1 MKNPLNKR
9 LPREL
14 KSELGKYLV
23 LFIFLAG
30 MIALVSGFLVADG
43 SMLKAYEQSFEKYN
57 IEDGNFELDEEA
69 SDGTLQKIEQ
79 DGVTVYPNYYIEEET
94 KDVDSTIRIFKPR
107 TDVDK
112 VCLMQGKMP
121 EKADEIAIDRMYA
134 DNNELKVGD
143 DLKVGKQS
151 LKITGLVALSD
162 YSALFSNTSDMMFD
176 ATKFGVAIM
185 TEDGFTTLD
194 DTHIHYS
201 YAWKYNDPPKND
213 TEAKTMGE
221 DFLKKL
227 AKRGTIVNY
236 IPEFVNQ
243 AIIFTGDDMGGD
255 SAMFTAFLYIVV
267 AIIAFVFAITTSN
280 TISKEATVIGT
291 LRASGYTKRELIRHY
306 MTMPVIVM
314 LAAAVVGNILGYTVL
329 KGYMAAMYYG
339 SYSLPTYV
347 TIWSADA
354 FIKTTLVPILILML
368 INYVTL
374 RSKLSMS
381 PLKFMRRDL
390 SRRKKKK
397 IIHLSSRIHFVTR
410 FRFRI
415 IFQNVPNYITIFA
428 GVFFANLILLFGLMF
443 SPLLAHFEQD
453 ITHSMLCKY
462 QYVLQDMDSE
472 EFSDAPDG
480 MMTNVL
486 YKFYTDALLATSTKG
501 AEKYSITTLK
511 TQEGK
516 LKSEDVM
523 VYGVSPD
530 SAYVDIEF
538 QNPDDIYIS
547 NAFAEKHNIHVGDS
561 VTLDEPYDDND
572 YIFKI
577 AGIYTYPASIAVFM
591 EQDQYNKV
599 FNKQE
604 GYFNGYFSDKK
615 ITDISDEMISTV
627 ITKDDLDKT
636 CRQLEVSMGNMMVL
650 FQGFGVIM
658 FVLIIYL
665 LSKII
670 IEKNA
675 QSISMAKILG
685 YTNHEINRLYITAT
699 TIVVVLSLILTIPL
713 ANITIEE
720 ICKVAFAQFSG
731 WLPYY
736 VPEITFVKMFAAG
749 VIAYA
754 LVAFFQIRKVKRIP
768 MTDALKNVE

>member
-14 KSELGKYLV
+14 KSEFGKYLV

-94 KDVDSTIRIFKPR
+94 KDVDSTLRIFKPR

-112 VCLMQGKMP
+112 VCLMRGKMP

-185 TEDGFTTLD
+185 TEDGFATLD

-221 DFLKKL
+221 EFLKKL

-291 LRASGYTKRELIRHY
+291 LRASGYTKRELIPALYDDAGDRD
-306 MTMPVIVM
+306 
-314 LAAAVVGNILGYTVL
+314 VGCGSSRKYTGLYCAERLYGCHVL
-329 KGYMAAMYYG
+329 RQ
-339 SYSLPTYV
+339 LQ
-347 TIWSADA
+347 SAD
-354 FIKTTLVPILILML
+354 
-368 INYVTL
+368 
-374 RSKLSMS
+374 
-381 PLKFMRRDL
+381 
-390 SRRKKKK
+390 
-397 IIHLSSRIHFVTR
+397 
-410 FRFRI
+410 
-415 IFQNVPNYITIFA
+415 
-428 GVFFANLILLFGLMF
+428 
-443 SPLLAHFEQD
+443 
-453 ITHSMLCKY
+453 LC
-462 QYVLQDMDSE
+462 
-472 EFSDAPDG
+472 
-480 MMTNVL
+480 
-486 YKFYTDALLATSTKG
+486 
-501 AEKYSITTLK
+501 
-511 TQEGK
+511 
-516 LKSEDVM
+516 
-523 VYGVSPD
+523 
-530 SAYVDIEF
+530 
-538 QNPDDIYIS
+538 
-547 NAFAEKHNIHVGDS
+547 
-561 VTLDEPYDDND
+561 D
-572 YIFKI
+572 Y
-577 AGIYTYPASIAVFM
+577 M
-591 EQDQYNKV
+591 E
-599 FNKQE
+599 
-604 GYFNGYFSDKK
+604 
-615 ITDISDEMISTV
+615 
-627 ITKDDLDKT
+627 
-636 CRQLEVSMGNMMVL
+636 CRCV
-650 FQGFGVIM
+650 
-658 FVLIIYL
+658 
-665 LSKII
+665 
-670 IEKNA
+670 
-675 QSISMAKILG
+675 
-685 YTNHEINRLYITAT
+685 
-699 TIVVVLSLILTIPL
+699 
-713 ANITIEE
+713 
-720 ICKVAFAQFSG
+720 
-731 WLPYY
+731 
-736 VPEITFVKMFAAG
+736 
-749 VIAYA
+749 
-754 LVAFFQIRKVKRIP
+754 
-768 MTDALKNVE
+768 

>member
-14 KSELGKYLV
+14 KSEFGKYLV

-94 KDVDSTIRIFKPR
+94 KDVDSTLRIFKPR

-185 TEDGFTTLD
+185 TEDGFATLD

-227 AKRGTIVNY
+227 AKRETIVNY

-397 IIHLSSRIHFVTR
+397 IVHLSSRIHFVTR

-415 IFQNVPNYITIFA
+415 IFQNVPNYITIFV

-480 MMTNVL
+480 TMTNVL

-530 SAYVDIEF
+530 SAYEGIEF

-572 YIFKI
+572 YTFKI

-685 YTNHEINRLYITAT
+685 YTNHEINGLYITTT

-720 ICKVAFAQFSG
+720 ICKAAFAQFSG

>member
-1 MKNPLNKR
+1 
-9 LPREL
+9 
-14 KSELGKYLV
+14 
-23 LFIFLAG
+23 
-30 MIALVSGFLVADG
+30 
-43 SMLKAYEQSFEKYN
+43 
-57 IEDGNFELDEEA
+57 
-69 SDGTLQKIEQ
+69 
-79 DGVTVYPNYYIEEET
+79 
-94 KDVDSTIRIFKPR
+94 
-107 TDVDK
+107 
-112 VCLMQGKMP
+112 
-121 EKADEIAIDRMYA
+121 
-134 DNNELKVGD
+134 
-143 DLKVGKQS
+143 
-151 LKITGLVALSD
+151 
-162 YSALFSNTSDMMFD
+162 
-176 ATKFGVAIM
+176 M
-185 TEDGFTTLD
+185 TEDGFATLD

-227 AKRGTIVNY
+227 AKRETIVNY

-306 MTMPVIVM
+306 MTMSVIVM

-374 RSKLSMS
+374 RSKLSMP

-390 SRRKKKK
+390 SSRKKKK

-415 IFQNVPNYITIFA
+415 IFQNVPNYITIFV

-480 MMTNVL
+480 TMTNVL
-486 YKFYTDALLATSTKG
+486 YKFYTDSLLSTSTKG

-572 YIFKI
+572 YTFKI